1 ESGVNESGPFEVTT
15 IHADAEGD
23 DRENLNDEYL
33 VLENTGST
41 SLDVSGWTVKDGSS
55 REYTISSGTVIEAGE
70 TLTLHTGEGTDAGND
85 LYWGSGSAIWNN
97 GGDTITVTN
106 AQDEQVLKEEY

>member
-1 ESGVNESGPFEVTT
+1 MKTV
-15 IHADAEGD
+15 HADADGD
-23 DRENLNDEYL
+23 DTDNLVDEYI
-33 VLENTGST
+33 VFTNTGSR
-41 SLDVSGWTVKDGSS
+41 SLDVSGWTVSDASS
-55 REYTISSGTVIEAGE
+55 HTYTIPSDTTIGAGE

-106 AQDEQVLKEEY
+106 AQDEQVLTEEY